1 MKGTVLHNP
10 FNGTQFT
17 TSAGASLESPYVKRP
32 SYLPSS
38 LEVEEDTAG
47 PRFSCGR
54 VCASIGHLVDS
65 LCCCCGNSRRH
76 YEPLSA
82 SESI

>member
-17 TSAGASLESPYVKRP
+17 TSAGASLECPYVKRP

-38 LEVEEDTAG
+38 QEAEDS
-47 PRFSCGR
+47 PKFSCGR
-54 VCASIGHLVDS
+54 VCANIGHLVDS
-65 LCCCCGNSRRH
+65 ICCCCCGHSRRN
-76 YEPLSA
+76 YEPLS
-82 SESI
+82 SSDSL